1 MKFYCVL
8 QHSVCRSQWNSC
20 VKVPRCCGCAWIFF
34 YLLHRLLADAAACG
48 IYTAES
54 RTSYCSGCTKS
65 AMVIWQQLFFFSILA
80 LPL

>member
-8 QHSVCRSQWNSC
+8 QHSLQIAVENPASRFLAAAAA
-20 VKVPRCCGCAWIFF
+20 RGFF

-54 RTSYCSGCTKS
+54 RTSYCSGCIKS
-65 AMVIWQQLFFFSILA
+65 AMVIWQQAAVVFSILA